1 MQRSRKALLERR
13 ALKQSF
19 YGRKQ
24 FYKVSLSL
32 AVVLWVFL
40 FLLNLWIGHG
50 DGYKEIVFD
59 DNLDGSEVIH
69 AGANTWD
76 EDDLGVNKGSFYA
89 ASVEDKPVVQPDSG
103 QNDDTCATGREPAG
117 PDFELQV
124 ISESSMNSLTG
135 AEQKA
140 EVESLNLD
148 AEPEPEALKTVLEN
162 VELEEAN
169 KPKTERLS
177 HAPEPEALRTV
188 LENVEPE
195 EANKPKTERLSHAV
209 PPGLDEF
216 KQKALNSKSKTVN
229 DQAGGIKHR
238 VEPGGTDYNYASA
251 SKGAK
256 VLAYNKE
263 AKGASNILGRDKDK
277 YLRNPCSAEE
287 KFVVI
292 ELSEETLVDTIQIA
306 NFEHYSSNLKEFELS
321 SSLVYP
327 TDTWGKLGNFTA
339 ANAKHVQRFVLQEPK
354 WVRYLKLNL
363 LSHYGSGFY
372 CTLSV
377 VEVYGVDAVEKMLE
391 DLVSVSADKVSSEQ
405 KSVPTKQVVTEGD
418 QYHDIAE
425 EVESKQPL
433 ENSDVKQE
441 GALMDKPD
449 PTEDTRHQQVSRMP
463 GDSVLKILMQK
474 VRSLDVN
481 LSVLERF
488 LEELTS
494 RYGNIL
500 KDIDKEIGEKDVLME
515 KVRADIRSLFD
526 HKESMTKEVEDLVSW
541 KSFVSIQLEDMVKG
555 NAMLRLEV
563 EKVRQRQIHMENKG
577 IVVFLV
583 CIVFGVLAIS
593 RLFID
598 VLLSFY
604 RSQPRKFCSERSSW
618 FFVLLC
624 SCTIII
630 IISL

>member
-19 YGRKQ
+19 YGRNRL
-24 FYKVSLSL
+24 YKVSLSL
-32 AVVLWVFL
+32 AVILWVFL

-50 DGYKEIVFD
+50 DGYKDIMFD
-59 DNLDGSEVIH
+59 DNVDGSEVIH
-69 AGANTWD
+69 AGANTWN
-76 EDDLGVNKGSFYA
+76 EDDLGPNIGSFSA
-89 ASVEDKPVVQPDSG
+89 ASIEDKPVVQPDSG
-103 QNDDTCATGREPAG
+103 QSDDTCTTGKELAG
-117 PDFELQV
+117 PNVESQV
-124 ISESSMNSLTG
+124 SESDMYSLTG

-140 EVESLNLD
+140 EVQSLNLD
-148 AEPEPEALKTVLEN
+148 AEPEPEVPKTVLEN

-169 KPKTERLS
+169 KPKSERL
-177 HAPEPEALRTV
+177 P
-188 LENVEPE
+188 
-195 EANKPKTERLSHAV
+195 HAV

-216 KQKALNSKSKTVN
+216 KHKALNSKSRTVN

-321 SSLVYP
+321 GSLVYP

-339 ANAKHVQRFVLQEPK
+339 ANAKHAQRFLLQEPK

-391 DLVSVSADKVSSEQ
+391 DLVSVQDKLFSADKVSSEQ
-405 KSVPTKQVVTEGD
+405 KSVSTKQVVTEGD
-418 QYHDIAE
+418 QHHDISY

-433 ENSDVKQE
+433 ENLDVKQE
-441 GALMDKPD
+441 GALIDKPD
-449 PTEDTRHQQVSRMP
+449 PAEDTRHQQVSRMP

-481 LSVLERF
+481 LSVLEKF

-494 RYGNIL
+494 KYGNIF
-500 KDIDKEIGEKDVLME
+500 KEFDKEIGEKDVLFE
-515 KVRADIRSLFD
+515 KVRADIRSLVD
-526 HKESMTKEVEDLVSW
+526 HKEAMTKEVEDLVSW
-541 KSFVSIQLEDMVKG
+541 KSFVSIKLEDMVKG
-555 NAMLRLEV
+555 NAILRLEV
-563 EKVRQRQIHMENKG
+563 EKVQQRQIHMENKG

-583 CIVFGVLAIS
+583 CIVFGILALS

-598 VLLSFY
+598 ILSCFY
-604 RSQPRKFCSERSSW
+604 SSFLSPQSAITVFFCA
-618 FFVLLC
+618 
-624 SCTIII
+624 
-630 IISL
+630 

>member
-50 DGYKEIVFD
+50 DGYK
-59 DNLDGSEVIH
+59 DGSEVIH

-339 ANAKHVQRFVLQEPK
+339 ANAKHAQRFVLQEPK

>member
-1 MQRSRKALLERR
+1 MQRSRKALLSRR

-19 YGRKQ
+19 YGRNQ
-24 FYKVSLSL
+24 LYKVSLSL
-32 AVVLWVFL
+32 AVVLWLFL

-50 DGYKEIVFD
+50 DGYK
-59 DNLDGSEVIH
+59 DGSEVIH
-69 AGANTWD
+69 AGASTWD
-76 EDDLGVNKGSFYA
+76 EDDLGTNKGSISS
-89 ASVEDKPVVQPDSG
+89 ASVEDKPVVQTDSG
-103 QNDDTCATGREPAG
+103 QDDDTCATGRELAG
-117 PDFELQV
+117 PNVESQV
-124 ISESSMNSLTG
+124 SESGMNSPTD

-140 EVESLNLD
+140 EVGNLNLD
-148 AEPEPEALKTVLEN
+148 AEPEPEAPKTVLEN
-162 VELEEAN
+162 FELEEAN
-169 KPKTERLS
+169 KPKTERL
-177 HAPEPEALRTV
+177 L
-188 LENVEPE
+188 
-195 EANKPKTERLSHAV
+195 HAV
-209 PPGLDEF
+209 PQGLDEF
-216 KQKALNSKSKTVN
+216 KHKALNSKSRTVN

-238 VEPGGTDYNYASA
+238 VEPGGADYNYASA

-263 AKGASNILGRDKDK
+263 AKGASNILGRDQDK

-306 NFEHYSSNLKEFELS
+306 NFEHYSSNLKDFELS

-327 TDTWGKLGNFTA
+327 TDTWAKLGNFTA
-339 ANAKHVQRFVLQEPK
+339 VNAKHAQRFVLQEPK

-391 DLVSVSADKVSSEQ
+391 DLVSVQDKFFSADKVSSEQ
-405 KSVPTKQVVTEGD
+405 KSVSTNQVVTEGD
-418 QYHDIAE
+418 QYHDITC
-425 EVESKQPL
+425 EVEAKQPL
-433 ENSDVKQE
+433 ENIDVKQE

-449 PTEDTRHQQVSRMP
+449 PAEDNRHQQVSRMP

-500 KDIDKEIGEKDVLME
+500 KEFDKEMGEKDVLME
-515 KVRADIRSLFD
+515 KLRADIRSLFG
-526 HKESMTKEVEDLVSW
+526 HKEVMTKEGEDLVSW
-541 KSFVSIQLEDMVKG
+541 KSFVSVQLEDMVKG
-555 NAMLRLEV
+555 NAILRLEV

-583 CIVFGVLAIS
+583 CIVFGVLALS

-598 VLLSFY
+598 MFSSFY

-624 SCTIII
+624 TCIIII

>member
-19 YGRKQ
+19 YGRNHL
-24 FYKVSLSL
+24 YKVSLSL

-50 DGYKEIVFD
+50 DGYK
-59 DNLDGSEVIH
+59 DGSEVIH
-69 AGANTWD
+69 AGANTWN
-76 EDDLGVNKGSFYA
+76 EDDLGPNKGSFPA
-89 ASVEDKPVVQPDSG
+89 ASVDDKPVVEQPDSG
-103 QNDDTCATGREPAG
+103 QNDDTCATGRELAG
-117 PDFELQV
+117 PNVESQV
-124 ISESSMNSLTG
+124 SESVMNSLTG
-135 AEQKA
+135 AEHKS

-148 AEPEPEALKTVLEN
+148 AEPEPEGPKIVLEN
-162 VELEEAN
+162 VEQEEAH
-169 KPKTERLS
+169 KPKSERLS
-177 HAPEPEALRTV
+177 Q
-188 LENVEPE
+188 
-195 EANKPKTERLSHAV
+195 AV
-209 PPGLDEF
+209 PPGLEEF
-216 KQKALNSKSKTVN
+216 KHKTLNSKSKTVN

-306 NFEHYSSNLKEFELS
+306 NFEHYSSNLKDFELS
-321 SSLVYP
+321 GSLVYP
-327 TDTWGKLGNFTA
+327 TDTWEKLGNFTA
-339 ANAKHVQRFVLQEPK
+339 ANAKHAQRFFLQEPK

-363 LSHYGSGFY
+363 SSHYGSGFY

-391 DLVSVSADKVSSEQ
+391 DLVSVQDKLFSADKVSSEQ
-405 KSVPTKQVVTEGD
+405 KSVSTKQVVTEGD
-418 QYHDIAE
+418 QYHDITYE
-425 EVESKQPL
+425 MESKQPS
-433 ENSDVKQE
+433 ENLDDKQE
-441 GALMDKPD
+441 GALLDKPD
-449 PTEDTRHQQVSRMP
+449 PAEDTRHQQVSRMP

-494 RYGNIL
+494 RYGNIF
-500 KDIDKEIGEKDVLME
+500 KEFDKEIGEKDVLME
-515 KVRADIRSLFD
+515 KVKADIRSLFD
-526 HKESMTKEVEDLVSW
+526 HKEAMTKEVEDLVSW
-541 KSFVSIQLEDMVKG
+541 KSFVSIQLEEMVKG
-555 NAMLRLEV
+555 NTILRMEM

-583 CIVFGVLAIS
+583 CIVFGILALS

-598 VLLSFY
+598 MFLSFY

-618 FFVLLC
+618 YFVLLC
-624 SCTIII
+624 TCIIII

>member
-19 YGRKQ
+19 YGRNQ
-24 FYKVSLSL
+24 LYKVSLSL

-50 DGYKEIVFD
+50 DGYK
-59 DNLDGSEVIH
+59 DGFEVIH
-69 AGANTWD
+69 AGANTWN
-76 EDDLGVNKGSFYA
+76 EDDLGPNKGSFSA

-103 QNDDTCATGREPAG
+103 QNDDTRASGRELAG
-117 PDFELQV
+117 PNVESQV
-124 ISESSMNSLTG
+124 SESVMNSLQGT
-135 AEQKA
+135 EQKA

-148 AEPEPEALKTVLEN
+148 AEPEPEAPKTVLEN

-169 KPKTERLS
+169 KPKS
-177 HAPEPEALRTV
+177 
-188 LENVEPE
+188 
-195 EANKPKTERLSHAV
+195 ERLSHAV

-216 KQKALNSKSKTVN
+216 KHKTLNSKSRTVN

-306 NFEHYSSNLKEFELS
+306 NFEHYSSNLKDFELS
-321 SSLVYP
+321 GSLVYP

-339 ANAKHVQRFVLQEPK
+339 VNAKHAQRFVLQEPK

-363 LSHYGSGFY
+363 SSHYGSGFY

-391 DLVSVSADKVSSEQ
+391 DLVSVQEKLFPADKVSSEQ
-405 KSVPTKQVVTEGD
+405 KSVSTKQVVTEGD
-418 QYHDIAE
+418 QYHDITY

-433 ENSDVKQE
+433 ENLDVNQE
-441 GALMDKPD
+441 GAFMDKPD
-449 PTEDTRHQQVSRMP
+449 LAEDTRHQQVSRMP

-488 LEELTS
+488 LEELTL
-494 RYGNIL
+494 RYGNIF
-500 KDIDKEIGEKDVLME
+500 KEFDKEIGEKDVLME
-515 KVRADIRSLFD
+515 RVRADIRSLFD
-526 HKESMTKEVEDLVSW
+526 HKEAMTKEVEDLVSW
-541 KSFVSIQLEDMVKG
+541 KSFVSIQLEDMVQG
-555 NAMLRLEV
+555 NAVLRMEV

-583 CIVFGVLAIS
+583 CIVFGILALS
-593 RLFID
+593 RLFTD
-598 VLLSFY
+598 MFSSFY

-618 FFVLLC
+618 YFVLLC
-624 SCTIII
+624 TCIIII

>member
-50 DGYKEIVFD
+50 DGYK
-59 DNLDGSEVIH
+59 DGSEVIH

>member
-1 MQRSRKALLERR
+1 M
-13 ALKQSF
+13 
-19 YGRKQ
+19 
-24 FYKVSLSL
+24 
-32 AVVLWVFL
+32 
-40 FLLNLWIGHG
+40 
-50 DGYKEIVFD
+50 FD

-339 ANAKHVQRFVLQEPK
+339 ANAKHAQRFVLQEPK

-526 HKESMTKEVEDLVSW
+526 HKESMVR
-541 KSFVSIQLEDMVKG
+541 SFLMV
-555 NAMLRLEV
+555 
-563 EKVRQRQIHMENKG
+563 
-577 IVVFLV
+577 
-583 CIVFGVLAIS
+583 
-593 RLFID
+593 
-598 VLLSFY
+598 
-604 RSQPRKFCSERSSW
+604 
-618 FFVLLC
+618 
-624 SCTIII
+624 
-630 IISL
+630 